1 MDYRQMFA
9 WPSGVFPV
17 EHDLNGAQLRQY
29 DVDWKQRWDVYG
41 TGIDNGCLVPVSVG
55 VITPPGA
62 TMVVINAFD
71 DGYECMPIALTPRA
85 VEELR
90 TILQRALE
98 KRAEIEEIHRSEER
112 TAAHHLLDRA
122 VLTAEEWKSVLEA
135 LRGSDERLRA
145 KVARAVQACAP
156 PAWAGSEEQEGDHDQ
171 P

>member
-1 MDYRQMFA
+1 MDYRQMFD

-17 EHDLNGAQLRQY
+17 EHDLNGEKLRQY

-41 TGIDNGCLVPVSVG
+41 TSIDNGCLVPVSVG

-71 DGYECMPIALTPRA
+71 DGYECQPIALTPHA

-90 TILQRALE
+90 TILQQALD
-98 KRAEIEEIHRSEER
+98 KRAEIAQSHRREER
-112 TAAHHLLDRA
+112 VAEHHLLDRA
-122 VLTAEEWKSVLEA
+122 VLTADEWKSVLEA
-135 LRGSDERLRA
+135 LRGSDDRLRA

-156 PAWAGSEEQEGDHDQ
+156 SAWTKKEGDR
-171 P
+171 

>member
-17 EHDLNGAQLRQY
+17 EHDLNGEELRQY

-41 TGIDNGCLVPVSVG
+41 AGIDNGYLVPVSVG

-71 DGYECMPIALTPRA
+71 DGYGCQPIALTPHA

-90 TILQRALE
+90 TILQQALE
-98 KRAEIEEIHRSEER
+98 KRAEIEESHRREER
-112 TAAHHLLDRA
+112 AAEHHLLDRA
-122 VLTAEEWKSVLEA
+122 VFTADEWKSVLTA
-135 LRGSDERLRA
+135 LRGSDKRLRA

-156 PAWAGSEEQEGDHDQ
+156 SAWTENGGDR
-171 P
+171 